1 MTLSPNEMT
10 PYIRKIQQ
18 KFDEAQTF
26 LVKNGF
32 HQATKGLLQD
42 IENANGIDKKKLKS
56 FSCDGIKSNK
66 VSRGRS
72 KMVDIYIL

>member
-42 IENANGIDKKKLKS
+42 IQDANGIDKKQDNLPPYDVLEDNKLY
-56 FSCDGIKSNK
+56 K
-66 VSRGRS
+66 V
-72 KMVDIYIL
+72 K

>member
-18 KFDEAQTF
+18 KFEEAQTF

-32 HQATKGLLQD
+32 NKVTKGLLHD
-42 IENANGIDKKKLKS
+42 LKSANGINKKTDYYP
-56 FSCDGIKSNK
+56 FHIKE
-66 VSRGRS
+66 S
-72 KMVDIYIL
+72 KTTKF